1 MMKFMRFIL
10 TCGLII
16 ITLGGFSQKL
26 VQQKVESYCNT
37 NPRLTYA
44 QYAISV
50 KDVKTDSVVVAINE
64 KKSMTPASIVKLYT
78 TSAALQELGKDFRFK
93 TVVGYT
99 GTIQKGVLKGNLI
112 IIGGGDPTL
121 GSKFFPQSK
130 QFVDS
135 IVQAIKKKG
144 IQSIDGLIV
153 LDCSLYGKEAIP
165 QSWVWEDFGKDY
177 ATGVYPLS
185 FYDNVFSI
193 TLKTGNVG
201 DTAKITQVFPAE
213 MSTTIQ
219 NNAIVGDDKSQ
230 EPSILGNPEELSRI
244 VSGVVPA
251 NRNSYIVRGAMP
263 SPPDAFGMEIK
274 QALFR
279 ANMVKY
285 NQEYIVK
292 YDPFFKDGMDTV
304 LVLLSPELE
313 LIVGITNYHSN
324 NSYAEH
330 MLKYM
335 GYAKQNKGTFE
346 AGTQVVQKHFADL
359 GMTSQGAMLYDGSGL
374 SRYNTTTASHMTEF
388 LIKKYQQG
396 ADTSTF
402 FRSLPISGKPSTLR
416 SYDFPSYMIG
426 KINAKTGS
434 MNRVRNMAG
443 YMTTKSGKRV
453 AFCVMIQGFLDTDGD
468 MKKTMLDILDSI
480 YTNY

>member
-1 MMKFMRFIL
+1 MKFTHVIY
-10 TCGLII
+10 
-16 ITLGGFSQKL
+16 TLGVTLSVAAGYSQNT
-26 VQQKVESYCNT
+26 VQHKVETYCNT
-37 NPRLTYA
+37 TPRLTYA
-44 QYAISV
+44 HYAVSV
-50 KDVKTDSVVVAINE
+50 KDVAKDSIVVAINDQ
-64 KKSMTPASIVKLYT
+64 KSMTPASIVKLYT
-78 TSAALQELGKDFRFK
+78 TSAALQELSNRYTFK

-130 QFVDS
+130 TFVDS
-135 IVQAIKKKG
+135 IVQAIKKQG
-144 IQSIDGLIV
+144 INSIEGNIV

-165 QSWVWEDFGKDY
+165 KSWVWEDFGKDY

-193 TLKTGNVG
+193 TLQTGNLG

-213 MSTTIQ
+213 MSTNIQ
-219 NNAIVGDDKSQ
+219 NNAIVGDDKAF
-230 EPSILGNPEELSRI
+230 EPAIQGNPEELSRT
-244 VSGVVPA
+244 VTGMVPA
-251 NRNSYIVRGAMP
+251 NRSSYIVRGAMP
-263 SPPDAFGMEIK
+263 SPPDAFGLEIK
-274 QALFR
+274 QALFK

-292 YDPFFKDGMDTV
+292 YDAFFKDGMDTV
-304 LVLLSPELE
+304 IVFQSPELE

-335 GYAKQNKGTFE
+335 GYAKQNNGSFD
-346 AGTQVVQKHFADL
+346 AGTQIVQKHFNDL
-359 GMTSQGAMLYDGSGL
+359 GMKSKGAMLYDGSGL

-388 LIKKYQQG
+388 LVKKYAQG
-396 ADTSTF
+396 ADTSSF

-426 KINAKTGS
+426 KINGKTGS
-434 MNRVRNMAG
+434 MTRVRNMAG

-468 MKKTMLDILDSI
+468 MKKTMIDILDSI

>member
-1 MMKFMRFIL
+1 MKFTRIIYALSL
-10 TCGLII
+10 T
-16 ITLGGFSQKL
+16 TLTVLGYSQTSI
-26 VQQKVESYCNT
+26 QHKVETYCNT
-37 NPRLTYA
+37 NPRLTHAHYA
-44 QYAISV
+44 VSV
-50 KDVKTDSVVVAINE
+50 KDVSKDSLIVAVNE

-78 TSAALQELGKDFRFK
+78 TSAAIQELQKDFTFK
-93 TVVGYT
+93 TVIGYT

-121 GSKFFPQSK
+121 GSKFFPQTK
-130 QFVDS
+130 FFVDS
-135 IVQAIKKKG
+135 IVQALQREG

-177 ATGVYPLS
+177 ATGVYPIS

-193 TLKTGNVG
+193 TLQTGNVG
-201 DTAKITQVFPAE
+201 DTAKITQVFPSE

-219 NNAIVGDDKSQ
+219 NNAIVGNDKSN
-230 EPSILGNPEELSRI
+230 EPAIQGNPEELTRTVTGLIPS
-244 VSGVVPA
+244 

-263 SPPDAFGMEIK
+263 SPPDAFGLEIK

-285 NQEYIVK
+285 NQEYVVK
-292 YDPFFKDGMDTV
+292 YEPFFKDGLDTV
-304 LVLLSPELE
+304 AILQSPNLE

-330 MLKYM
+330 LLKYM
-335 GYAKQNKGTFE
+335 GYNKLQKGTFE
-346 AGTQVVQKHFADL
+346 AGTQVVQKHFSDL
-359 GMTSQGAMLYDGSGL
+359 GILSPGAMLYDGSGL
-374 SRYNTTTASHMTEF
+374 SRYNTTTATHMTEF
-388 LIKKYQQG
+388 LVKKYSQG
-396 ADTSTF
+396 ADSSTF

-416 SYDFPSYMIG
+416 SYDFPSYLIG

-443 YMTTKSGKRV
+443 YMTTKSGNRV
-453 AFCVMIQGFLDTDGD
+453 AFCIMIQGFLDTDGD
-468 MKKTMLDILDSI
+468 MKKTMIDILDTI
-480 YTNY
+480 YTSY

>member
-1 MMKFMRFIL
+1 MKFTHVICALGFA
-10 TCGLII
+10 II
-16 ITLGGFSQKL
+16 AHAGFSQTT
-26 VQQKVESYCNT
+26 VQNKVETYCNS

-44 QYAISV
+44 HYAISV
-50 KDVKTDSVVVAINE
+50 KDVSKDSVLVSVND

-78 TSAALQELGKDFRFK
+78 TSAALQELGSDFTFK
-93 TVVGYT
+93 TVIGYT
-99 GTIQKGVLKGNLI
+99 GTINKGVLKGNLI

-130 QFVDS
+130 QFGDS
-135 IVQAIKKKG
+135 IVVALKKKG
-144 IQSIDGLIV
+144 INSIEGNIV

-177 ATGVYPLS
+177 ATGVYPLT

-193 TLKTGNVG
+193 TMKTGNPG
-201 DTAKITQVFPAE
+201 DTAKITQVFPNE

-219 NNAIVGDDKSQ
+219 NNAIVGDDKTK
-230 EPSILGNPEELSRI
+230 EPAILGNPEELTRTVTGMIPS
-244 VSGVVPA
+244 

-263 SPPDAFGMEIK
+263 SPPDAFGLEIK

-285 NQEYIVK
+285 NQEYIIK
-292 YDPFFKDGMDTV
+292 YDPFFKDGLDTV
-304 LVLLSPELE
+304 LVLESPELD

-335 GYAKQNKGTFE
+335 GYSKLNKGTFDV
-346 AGTQVVQKHFADL
+346 GTQVVQKHFKDL
-359 GMTSQGAMLYDGSGL
+359 GVQAQGAMLYDGSGL
-374 SRYNTTTASHMTEF
+374 SRYNTTTATHMTEF
-388 LIKKYQQG
+388 LVKKYSQG
-396 ADTSTF
+396 ADSSSF
-402 FRSLPISGKPSTLR
+402 YRSLPISGKPSTLR

-426 KINAKTGS
+426 KIHAKTGS

-443 YMTTKSGKRV
+443 YMTTKSGKHV

-480 YTNY
+480 YINY